1 MAICCGKPGFPYRPY
16 ESLQKWISPLQSLG
30 GNSDKLCM
38 KPTLLVLAAGMGSRF
53 GGLKQIEPIG
63 PSGEWILDFSVH
75 DAVRNG
81 FGKAVFVIREEM
93 SEAFEA
99 VKRRYGEHIDVEFVF
114 QRLRDLPSRSDLAE
128 ARSKPWGT
136 GHAVYAARDS
146 IVEPFAVINAD
157 DFYGR
162 SAFESLNEFL
172 SGPPNDNEYA
182 LVGYE
187 LEKTLSKHGS
197 VSRGICYADEDA
209 TLKSVEEHTNI
220 RRSSDSSSI
229 FGVNDAGEE
238 VKLFLDAR
246 ASLNCWGFPVKF
258 LSNLEELLSDFLSSY
273 DPEQGGEFYLPFAV
287 DALIR
292 ASQAEARIL
301 HCSSRWLGVTHRE
314 DLLSVKEEV
323 QALFESGVY
332 DSPIWK

>member
-1 MAICCGKPGFPYRPY
+1 MGICRGKPGFPWVCH
-16 ESLQKWISPLQSLG
+16 ESLQNWISPLQSWE
-30 GNSDKLCM
+30 GNADKLGM

-75 DAVRNG
+75 DAVQNG

-93 SEAFEA
+93 SEAFET
-99 VKRRYGEHIDVEFVF
+99 VKRRYADHIDVEFAF
-114 QRLRDLPSRSDLAE
+114 QRLEDLPSRSELAE

-146 IVEPFAVINAD
+146 IGEPFAVINAD

-162 SAFESLNEFL
+162 SAFESLSEFL
-172 SGPPNDNEYA
+172 SGPPKDDEYA

-187 LEKTLSKHGS
+187 LENTLSEHGS
-197 VSRGICYADEDA
+197 VSRGICHANEDA

-220 RRSSDSSSI
+220 RRSADSRAI
-229 FGVNDAGEE
+229 LGINDAGEE
-238 VKLFLDAR
+238 VTLSDDTR
-246 ASLNCWGFPVKF
+246 VSLNCWGFPAAF
-258 LSNLEELLSDFLSSY
+258 LSTLEELLSDFLSSY
-273 DPEQGGEFYLPFAV
+273 YPEQGGEFYLPFAV

-292 ASQAEARIL
+292 ADRAKAKIL
-301 HCSSRWLGVTHRE
+301 DCSSRWLGVTHRE
-314 DLLSVKEEV
+314 DLPLVKDEI
-323 QALFESGVY
+323 QALFDSGVY
-332 DSPIWK
+332 DSPLWK

>member
-1 MAICCGKPGFPYRPY
+1 MDFAIAKP
-16 ESLQKWISPLQSLG
+16 EG
-30 GNSDKLCM
+30 GSDKLGM

-99 VKRRYGEHIDVEFVF
+99 VKRRYAEHIDVELAF
-114 QRLRDLPSRSDLAE
+114 QRLHDLSSRSELAE

-162 SAFESLNEFL
+162 SAFESLSEFL
-172 SGPPNDNEYA
+172 SGPPNDNQYA

-197 VSRGICYADEDA
+197 VSRGICHANEYA

-229 FGVNDAGEE
+229 LGVNNAGEE
-238 VKLFLDAR
+238 VKLSLGTR
-246 ASLNCWGFPVKF
+246 VSLNCWGFPVKF
-258 LSNLEELLSDFLSSY
+258 LSALEGLLSDFLSHY

-287 DALIR
+287 DVLIR
-292 ASQAEARIL
+292 AGQAKAKVL
-301 HCSSRWLGVTHRE
+301 DCSSRWLGVTHRE
-314 DLLSVKEEV
+314 DLPLVKEEI
-323 QALFESGVY
+323 QTLFESGIY
-332 DSPIWK
+332 DSPLWK

>member
-1 MAICCGKPGFPYRPY
+1 MGICCGKPGFPWARH
-16 ESLQKWISPLQSLG
+16 ESLQNWISPLQSMG
-30 GNSDKLCM
+30 GKADKLGM
-38 KPTLLVLAAGMGSRF
+38 KPSLLVLAAGMGSRF

-75 DAVRNG
+75 DAVQNG

-99 VKRRYGEHIDVEFVF
+99 VKRRYSDHIDVEFAF
-114 QRLRDLPSRSDLAE
+114 QRLQDLPSRSELAE

-162 SAFESLNEFL
+162 SAFESLGEFL

-187 LEKTLSKHGS
+187 LEKTLSRHGS
-197 VSRGICYADEDA
+197 VSRGICHANEDA

-220 RRSSDSSSI
+220 RRSSESSKI
-229 FGVNDAGEE
+229 LGVNDAGEE
-238 VKLFLDAR
+238 VKLSVGAR
-246 ASLNCWGFPVKF
+246 VSLNCWGFPLAF
-258 LSNLEELLSDFLSSY
+258 LSTLEGLLSDFLSAY

-292 ASQAEARIL
+292 AGQAKAKIL
-301 HCSSRWLGVTHRE
+301 DCSSRWLGVTHRE
-314 DLLSVKEEV
+314 DLPLVKEEI
-323 QALFESGVY
+323 QTLFDSGVY
-332 DSPIWK
+332 DSPLWK